1 MVSFIDGIIV
11 WIHLLCSSIWVG
23 GSIFIGLVLGP
34 MLNTITK
41 DLHERITLMIK
52 IGQRFN
58 KIAFPSFL
66 ILVVTGIYNSREIF
80 EEPKIFFETGYG
92 IVLFAK
98 IILVCITFLAYLVHI
113 RILNTETTGQIKSD
127 SIEHISK
134 IRNKIINLGK
144 LTVITSVLILLMAA
158 ILDSGIV

>member
-1 MVSFIDGIIV
+1 MVSFIDGIIT

-23 GSIFIGLVLGP
+23 GSIFLGLVLGP

-41 DLHERITLMIK
+41 DVHERIKLMIK

-58 KIAFPSFL
+58 KLAFPSFIIL
-66 ILVVTGIYNSREIF
+66 IATGIYNSREIF

-92 IVLFAK
+92 IVLLVK
-98 IILVCITFLAYLVHI
+98 IILVLITFLAYIIHI
-113 RILNTETTGQIKSD
+113 KLLDQAINKEIKNY
-127 SIEHISK
+127 SIEYISK

-144 LTVITSVLILLMAA
+144 LTIITSVLILLMAA
-158 ILDSGIV
+158 VLDSGIV